1 MRIAVVACF
10 ILFLRGCFGFSLLDL
25 TLGFPVFLAF
35 DELVAE
41 IAHVLETRP
50 YTGGFLIVAWHVLYE
65 VGSEGEVV
73 QSLPHGAAVSK
84 ITVDE
89 PEQNENGSKREE
101 DDGAGVI
108 GLGQFLEL
116 GCDKNEANKCQ
127 KTGRVGEDTVEE
139 QGLDP
144 SPRTYF
150 VRETN

>member
-1 MRIAVVACF
+1 MFSRRDHIPVAF
-10 ILFLRGCFGFSLLDL
+10 
-25 TLGFPVFLAF
+25 
-35 DELVAE
+35 
-41 IAHVLETRP
+41 
-50 YTGGFLIVAWHVLYE
+50 IVAWHVLYE

-108 GLGQFLEL
+108 GFGQFLEL

-139 QGLDP
+139 QGLDL